1 MNAAPRW
8 NPPPPFASMRIARR
22 YLAFEIYR
30 ASAVMLLALVG
41 LFTFFAFVA
50 ELDSVG
56 VRLSLLDLLTLQ
68 VLALP
73 TQVYELLPIALLIGA
88 ILALAGLAQRH
99 ELVILRV
106 SGVSGVKLLGM
117 LWVIT
122 LPIMLIAYA
131 LSEAVMPTTEIQSSE
146 ATLNLLGKAGG
157 GRMHSGYWFKETDA
171 AGHDRILNIG
181 SLRFGGHVADVTLY
195 EFGPGQE
202 LLRFSQ
208 SPQGRLADGQL
219 ILDRV
224 VQTRI
229 TLHAA
234 SDLGDAQIPSAPMTR
249 LERLAQRTL
258 PTSLTPERLIARILT
273 PERMA
278 IADLLD
284 YIHYL
289 QNNHLQT
296 GRQVVAL
303 WRKLAYPFLLPVMMT
318 IAAPIAF
325 MQTRRG
331 GVGNKVFL
339 GIVLGV
345 GFYMLNQ
352 LMLNMGMLGHWM
364 PWVTALAPN
373 LLALALA
380 LGALLWMEH
389 QHGAH
394 RFVQDKLL
402 GRRRNV

>member
-1 MNAAPRW
+1 
-8 NPPPPFASMRIARR
+8 MRIARR
-22 YLAFEIYR
+22 YLALEIYR
-30 ASAVMLLALVG
+30 ASTVILLALVG
-41 LFTFFAFVA
+41 LFTFFAFIG

-56 VRLSLLDLLTLQ
+56 IRLSLLNLLYLQ

-106 SGVSGVKLLGM
+106 SGVSGMKLLGM
-117 LWVIT
+117 LWIIT

-131 LSEAVMPTTEIQSSE
+131 LSEVVMPTTEMQSSE

-157 GRMHSGYWFKETDA
+157 GRMHSGYWFKEVDD
-171 AGHDRILNIG
+171 AGHDRIINIG
-181 SLRFGGHVADVTLY
+181 SLGFGGSVADITLY

-208 SPQGRLADGQL
+208 SPQGRFADGQL
-219 ILDRV
+219 ILDQLV
-224 VQTRI
+224 ETAV

-234 SDLGDAQIPSAPMTR
+234 SDLADGQIPSAPMTR
-249 LERLAQRTL
+249 LERVAQRTL
-258 PTSLTPERLIARILT
+258 ATTLTPERLIARILT

-278 IADLLD
+278 IPDLLD
-284 YIHYL
+284 YIQYL
-289 QNNHLQT
+289 DSNHLQT
-296 GRQVVAL
+296 ERQVVAL

-339 GIVLGV
+339 GILLGV

-352 LMLNMGMLGHWM
+352 LMLNVGLLSHWM
-364 PWVTALAPN
+364 PWVTALTPN
-373 LLALALA
+373 LIALALA
-380 LGALLWMEH
+380 LGALWWMEN
-389 QHGAH
+389 QHGV
-394 RFVQDKLL
+394 RRRVRDKLP
-402 GRRRNV
+402 GGARIV

>member
-1 MNAAPRW
+1 
-8 NPPPPFASMRIARR
+8 MRTARR
-22 YLAFEIYR
+22 YLALEIYR
-30 ASAVMLLALVG
+30 ASTVMLLALVG
-41 LFTFFAFVA
+41 LFTFFAFIG

-56 VRLSLLDLLTLQ
+56 IRLSLLNLLYLQ

-106 SGVSGVKLLGM
+106 SGVSGMTLLGM
-117 LWVIT
+117 LWIIT

-131 LSEAVMPTTEIQSSE
+131 LSEVVMPATEMQSSE

-157 GRMHSGYWFKETDA
+157 GRMHSGYWFKEVDD
-171 AGHDRILNIG
+171 AGHDRIINIE
-181 SLRFGGHVADVTLY
+181 SLGFGGSVANITLY

-208 SPQGRLADGQL
+208 SPQGRFADGQL
-219 ILDRV
+219 ILDQLV
-224 VQTRI
+224 ETAV

-234 SDLGDAQIPSAPMTR
+234 SDLGDGQIPSAPMTR
-249 LERLAQRTL
+249 LERVAQRTL
-258 PTSLTPERLIARILT
+258 ATTLTPERLIARILT

-278 IADLLD
+278 IPDLLD
-284 YIHYL
+284 YIQYL
-289 QNNHLQT
+289 DGNHLQT
-296 GRQVVAL
+296 ERQVVAL

-331 GVGNKVFL
+331 GVGNKVL
-339 GIVLGV
+339 IGILLGV

-352 LMLNMGMLGHWM
+352 LMLNVGLLSHWM
-364 PWVTALAPN
+364 PWVTALTPN
-373 LLALALA
+373 LIALALA
-380 LGALLWMEH
+380 LGALWWMENP
-389 QHGAH
+389 HGV
-394 RFVQDKLL
+394 RRRVRDKLP
-402 GRRRNV
+402 GSAP